1 MLLNKHINSFF
12 ELWKDHEIDLID
24 GRIKSKILLEKLPFH
39 NDFELHGRALLHYFY
54 SWRPR
59 LSLSPSSSSYYKL
72 RAALSGRP
80 THMVSRESHRGI
92 LTIKGLVTQ
101 KHGTCCNWGR
111 FCVWVEHRWDPW
123 IRFSTTHFL
132 CQCSSWK
139 SGCMRESRTIMTS
152 WWTTSRWLWVLGM
165 NKCR

>member
-1 MLLNKHINSFF
+1 MKG
-12 ELWKDHEIDLID
+12 LWDRLERQEDKVKNIV
-24 GRIKSKILLEKLPFH
+24 EKLPFH
-39 NDFELHGRALLHYFY
+39 KDFELHGRALLHYFY
-54 SWRPR
+54 SWRPW

-101 KHGTCCNWGR
+101 KHGTGCNWAR
-111 FCVWVEHRWDPW
+111 FCVRVEHRWGPHGLDFQLHT
-123 IRFSTTHFL
+123 IL

-139 SGCMRESRTIMTS
+139 SGCMRESKTTMTS

-165 NKCR
+165 KDCR